1 VIENT
6 ATMAP
11 SSQSL
16 ASLLLLRGAFPEIAT
31 LKMHRKETSPN
42 NIVTKNAELPND
54 QAEAKAADSE

>member
-1 VIENT
+1 
-6 ATMAP
+6 MAP